1 MEESNVMTIS
11 GDITG
16 KITFEKGHCKI
27 VYYTHISPM
36 YMFLFKCGVRGEGKG
51 RQLLVESLKYIRK
64 HSNAKIKK
72 VQLIPEPMSDD
83 PTKNKSDDLIQYYKS
98 LGFLPIEGTDFLEG
112 KIKTII
118 KKSETLTNIS
128 KSGVGGTKRRYRIKS
143 RKTRKSR

>member
-1 MEESNVMTIS
+1 
-11 GDITG
+11 
-16 KITFEKGHCKI
+16 
-27 VYYTHISPM
+27 M

-98 LGFLPIEGTDFLEG
+98 LGFLPIEGTDF
-112 KIKTII
+112 
-118 KKSETLTNIS
+118 
-128 KSGVGGTKRRYRIKS
+128 
-143 RKTRKSR
+143 